1 MVFHLGR
8 FWTGALPLDPGT
20 NWRPTS
26 WVEYLGCS
34 RRVGEVKTKK
44 HPSRLVVGRHVCGFA
59 QDPLRVSAF
68 LSYRTVC
75 QKVFHSEHGVLFVEY
90 LKNAIFKPSER
101 ISAPK
106 YGINPQRSRK
116 AKFDPFL
123 NVCAVINGIGRFG
136 SWYVSLQGNPY
147 CRYQSHSGQ
156 HGIPMSNSFRGEQ
169 CSASPV
175 FLLHQYRRWCA
186 TCFGRRT

>member
-1 MVFHLGR
+1 MHLWMVFHLGR

-75 QKVFHSEHGVLFVEY
+75 QLVRCKGTTFPRTNKLFKRFFILNMVFCLLNTS
-90 LKNAIFKPSER
+90 KM
-101 ISAPK
+101 
-106 YGINPQRSRK
+106 
-116 AKFDPFL
+116 PFL
-123 NVCAVINGIGRFG
+123 
-136 SWYVSLQGNPY
+136 SPL
-147 CRYQSHSGQ
+147 
-156 HGIPMSNSFRGEQ
+156 
-169 CSASPV
+169 SA
-175 FLLHQYRRWCA
+175 FLLQNTELIHKGPEKRNL
-186 TCFGRRT
+186 THF